1 MRFIIYGNPVT
12 KKNSQRIVTRGRF
25 PKLLPSE
32 QYVKYQRECLRQL
45 SGLGAPMISI
55 PVNVK
60 ALYYMQTRR
69 KVDLSNLNSALHDIL
84 VDAGILED
92 DNRNI
97 IAGHDGS
104 RVFHDKVN
112 PRVEV
117 YITPMPRYEQWTGT
131 TKKVRQLIGG

>member
-1 MRFIIYGNPVT
+1 MRFIIYGNPIT

-32 QYVKYQRECLRQL
+32 QYVRYWMECLRQL
-45 SGLGAPMISI
+45 SDLGAPMIST

-84 VDAGILED
+84 VDAGVLED

-104 RVFHDKVN
+104 RVFHDKDN

-117 YITPMPRYEQWTGT
+117 YITPMPKYEQWTGV
-131 TKKVRQLIGG
+131 TKKVRQVIGG

>member
-32 QYVKYQRECLRQL
+32 QYMKYRDDCMLQL
-45 SGLGAPMISI
+45 GELDSPTISK

-60 ALYYMQTRR
+60 ALYYMKTRR

-92 DNRNI
+92 DNRDI

-104 RVFHDKVN
+104 RVFYDKDN

-117 YITPMPRYEQWTGT
+117 YITPMPKYEQWTGT

>member
-1 MRFIIYGNPVT
+1 MRFTIYGNPVT

-25 PKLLPSE
+25 PKVLPSA
-32 QYVKYQRECLRQL
+32 QYVKYQEECLKQL
-45 SGLGAPMISI
+45 SEVCAPMIST

-60 ALYYMQTRR
+60 AIYYMQTRR

-104 RVFHDKVN
+104 RVFYDKDN

-117 YITPMPRYEQWTGT
+117 YITPMPKYEQWTGT